1 MTGGA
6 PPMADPNVRDPF
18 AGRIPV
24 TVITGFLGSGKT
36 TLINRLLARPEL
48 ARSVVIVNE
57 YGEQGIDHELIRYAQ
72 EKVLLLENGCVCCAL
87 RGDLQLTLRD
97 LFLARRQGEI
107 GDFERV
113 LLETTGLADPAPVL
127 QTLMT
132 DAMLLAHFRLNGVVT
147 LIDAYH
153 AGAQLENHPEAV
165 KQAVLADRLIV
176 TKSDQVTADRLAGL
190 KQRLAALAPFARI
203 EVAQHGAIEPSFVTD
218 IGLNDARIDAARIE
232 RWLGA
237 ASRDGT
243 AHQHD
248 AAIQTFTL
256 RFERPFSARA
266 FEQCIEALT
275 ALRGPDLLRVKGL
288 INVEGEPGPLVVQG
302 VQHLFH
308 PPVALPYWPGSDRS
322 SRLVFITRGIS
333 REAVA
338 GLFNAVAAVAAMP
351 S

>member
-1 MTGGA
+1 MIT
-6 PPMADPNVRDPF
+6 PDPF
-18 AGRIPV
+18 AGKIPV

-57 YGEQGIDHELIRYAQ
+57 YGEQGIDHELIRFAQ

-87 RGDLQLTLRD
+87 RGDLQQTLRD
-97 LFLARRQGEI
+97 LFLARRQGDI

-132 DAMLLAHFRLNGVVT
+132 DTMLLAHFRLDGVVT

-153 AGAQLENHPEAV
+153 APDTLQTHPEAV
-165 KQAVLADRLIV
+165 KQAAIADRLIV
-176 TKSDQVTADRLAGL
+176 TKSDQVTADKLAGL
-190 KQRLAALAPFARI
+190 KQKLTALAPLAPIEIAR
-203 EVAQHGAIEPSFVTD
+203 HGVIEPLFVID
-218 IGLNDARIDAARIE
+218 IGLKNARGDAARFE

-237 ASRDGT
+237 APDGGT
-243 AHQHD
+243 DHHRHA
-248 AAIQTFTL
+248 AAIETFTL
-256 RFERPFSARA
+256 CFEQPFSARA

-275 ALRGPDLLRVKGL
+275 ALRGADLLRVKGL
-288 INVEGEPGPLVVQG
+288 ISVEGEPGPLVVQG

-308 PPVALPYWPGSDRS
+308 PPVALPAWPGTDRA

-333 REAVA
+333 REMIA
-338 GLFNAVAAVAAMP
+338 GLFDAIAAIDANAV
-351 S
+351 